1 VDGKC
6 QIEEG
11 TNRFPF
17 LFTEAKQV
25 QFPILIETADI
36 MFIPDIIFRTATA
49 LLTLSVTVTVTVA
62 VTFAAITIGA
72 ASAPGVVIN
81 VQHTPR
87 DFNVAASMYHIIYR
101 LPYRFQ
107 YIHEPALVVS

>member
-1 VDGKC
+1 VDGEY

-11 TNRFPF
+11 MNRFPF

-25 QFPILIETADI
+25 QFPILVETT
-36 MFIPDIIFRTATA
+36 DIIFRTATA